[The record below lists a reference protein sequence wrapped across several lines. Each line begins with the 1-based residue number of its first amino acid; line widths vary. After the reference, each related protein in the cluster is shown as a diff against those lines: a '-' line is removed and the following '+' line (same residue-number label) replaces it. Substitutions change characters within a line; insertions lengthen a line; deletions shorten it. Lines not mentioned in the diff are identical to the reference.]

1 MARWDKIV
9 SIGDVDDRRGLGSAS
24 MFAGSGAIVAIL
36 ITLGLNFLGIN
47 IPQSTV
53 EDVITTVA
61 SLDSGTVSKADQPTE
76 FRGEDSYEVFAQK
89 VVGSTDD
96 VWTNLFS
103 SNGLSYE
110 RPQLVLFRGATGS
123 GCGTATS
130 EIGPHYCP
138 SDSKIYLDETF
149 FDKLQANYGASTGD
163 VAQAYVIAHEVGHH
177 VQNQL
182 GVFRFSDTS
191 SQSTLIEV
199 ELQADC
205 YACIWAHAQ
214 SMNDIFEP
222 NEIGEALDAA
232 AAVGDDSIQ
241 RSSGYAINPE
251 TWTHGSSTERVG
263 AFNIGL
269 QTGDPSRC
277 TNLQS

>member
-1 MARWDKIV
+1 MARWDQIG
-9 SIGDVDDRRGLGSAS
+9 SSGDVDDRRGLSPAS
-24 MFAGSGAIVAIL
+24 MFAGGGAVVAVL

-53 EDVITTVA
+53 EDVINTVS
-61 SLDSGTVSKADQPTE
+61 SLDSRTAPKTDQPAE
-76 FRGEDSYEVFAQK
+76 FKGEDSYEQFAQK

-96 VWTNLFS
+96 VWTRIFS
-103 SNGLSYE
+103 SSGLVYE
-110 RPQLVLFRGATGS
+110 KTQLVLFRDSTNS
-123 GCGTATS
+123 GCGVATS
-130 EIGPHYCP
+130 AVGPHYCP

-182 GVFRFSDTS
+182 GVFRFSDTTN
-191 SQSTLIEV
+191 QSTSIDI

-205 YACIWAHAQ
+205 YAGIWAYAQ
-214 SMNDIFEP
+214 SNNNIFEP
-222 NEIGEALDAA
+222 NEVTEALDAA
-232 AAVGDDSIQ
+232 AAVGDDNIQ
-241 RSSGYAINPE
+241 RSSGYTVNPE
-251 TWTHGSSTERVG
+251 TWTHGSSTERVA
-263 AFNIGL
+263 AFNMGL
-269 QTGDPSRC
+269 TSGDPSQC